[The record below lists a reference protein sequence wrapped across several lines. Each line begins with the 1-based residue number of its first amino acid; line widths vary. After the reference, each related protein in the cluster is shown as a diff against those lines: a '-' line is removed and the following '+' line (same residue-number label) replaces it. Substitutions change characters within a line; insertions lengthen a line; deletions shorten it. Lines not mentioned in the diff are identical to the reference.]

1 MFLTIGVLLLTV
13 LSPDHQWVSQFVSE
27 LAADGASHQK
37 LARFGV
43 FLPYASLIVMFAFG
57 LFLTYRGSRPATFAA
72 LALALY
78 SVSVGLGVIYNCDAG
93 CPVDGATPSQVRHN
107 YVTMIGIILL
117 FMVPSGFAIH
127 FKPNRKAY
135 TVTVASMF
143 LAAGILVLPGVFG
156 SLEERIGLV
165 QRSAYFVLMGWLL
178 FLALY
183 TLREEIDHG

>member
-1 MFLTIGVLLLTV
+1 VFLTIGVLLLTV
-13 LSPDHQWVSQFVSE
+13 LSPDHHWVSQFVSE

-78 SVSVGLGVIYNCDAG
+78 SVSVALGVIYNCDAG

-117 FMVPSGFAIH
+117 FMVPSGFSSVWQSRRTHRTRSEISVFCVDGLVVASRAVH
-127 FKPNRKAY
+127 FKRRN
-135 TVTVASMF
+135 
-143 LAAGILVLPGVFG
+143 
-156 SLEERIGLV
+156 
-165 QRSAYFVLMGWLL
+165 
-178 FLALY
+178 
-183 TLREEIDHG
+183 